1 LRFIDQMSCDN
12 GWPVSRVARGRVTRV
27 RKPNGTAFVASALLL
42 VTTGLPC
49 GAQGLDGT
57 AAAPAQG
64 KVTSL
69 RPLGGDF
76 AKDDGRRT
84 LGAFPRNLGRSFVGV
99 FSRESLAPFLVGAAA
114 TASASLVDAGAGSM
128 IHGSCEACGRAG
140 ATIGGSA
147 VLPVVGAFFVAGRFA
162 PQGRFRSASY
172 DFAQAAIVNG
182 AYTGLFKH
190 SVKRERPD
198 GSDHLSFP
206 SGHTSTAFALATVAS
221 HHYGWKAGVPAYV
234 LASGIG
240 LSRIEGN
247 RHHLSDVLAGATLGL
262 IVGRTVTR
270 VNDERP
276 ARSSRL
282 AVGPASDLHG
292 AGVGLSLSLSW

>member
-1 LRFIDQMSCDN
+1 M
-12 GWPVSRVARGRVTRV
+12 
-27 RKPNGTAFVASALLL
+27 RKPKGTAFVACALLL
-42 VTTGLPC
+42 VTLPC
-49 GAQGLDGT
+49 GAQSLDGT
-57 AAAPAQG
+57 AAAPAQE
-64 KVTSL
+64 KAASL

-76 AKDDGRRT
+76 ATDDGRRT
-84 LGAFPRNLGRSFVGV
+84 LGSFPKNLGRSVVGV

-114 TASASLVDAGAGSM
+114 TASASLADGRAGSL
-128 IHGSCEACGRAG
+128 IGGSCAACGRTG
-140 ATIGGSA
+140 ATLGGSA
-147 VLPVVGAFFVAGRFA
+147 ILPVVGAFFVAGRFA

-182 AYTGLFKH
+182 AYTGLFKY
-190 SVKRERPD
+190 SAKRERPD

-247 RHHLSDVLAGATLGL
+247 RHYLSDVLAGATLGL

-292 AGVGLSLSLSW
+292 AGVGLSLSLAW